1 MKSFEIKQ
9 VNSSDIEAMEEIAK
23 VCCESNLA
31 DGIGSEVDAYLD
43 EMKATWNGDYILVMY
58 LDGEAVG
65 VSSDSQIGDCL
76 TIWVAPENRGK
87 GIEDSLLYSMESLYR
102 HNGVSKASAPVEMS
116 EWLNGLLQ
124 RNGYVYRGGDE
135 LVKQLRTEPAL
146 VV

>member
-1 MKSFEIKQ
+1 MRIFEIKQ
-9 VNSSDIEAMEEIAK
+9 VFSTDNEAMKEIAR
-23 VCCESNLA
+23 VRSASNRA
-31 DGIGSEVDAYLD
+31 DGIGGEVDTMLE

-76 TIWVAPENRGK
+76 TIWVAPENRSK
-87 GIEDSLLYSMESLYR
+87 GIEDALLFAMEALYR
-102 HNGVSKASAPVEMS
+102 QHGVSKASAPIELP
-116 EWLNGLLQ
+116 EWLNELLQ

-135 LVKQLRTEPAL
+135 LSKNLSRETAL